1 MQNENLFLFSFPS
14 VSNFS
19 EAKVTKIESNAK
31 MKTCFYFHSR
41 VQVTSAKLKLRINES
56 RTKEFILFYAEE
68 MEYMF
73 KNIKTII
80 LKNDK

>member
-19 EAKVTKIESNAK
+19 EAKVTK
-31 MKTCFYFHSR
+31 
-41 VQVTSAKLKLRINES
+41 NES